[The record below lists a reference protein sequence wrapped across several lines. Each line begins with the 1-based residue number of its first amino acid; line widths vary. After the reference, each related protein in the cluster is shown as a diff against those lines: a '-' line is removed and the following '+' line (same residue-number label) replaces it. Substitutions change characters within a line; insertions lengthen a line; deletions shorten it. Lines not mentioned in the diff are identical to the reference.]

1 MGREHAHANHHH
13 FPFIHVI
20 RSFVRSL
27 TTISSCSSVAAAAI
41 KASLSFHPSEILP
54 TTTLV
59 PYLSFASLRFHTPT
73 RMQPPTGRRREPPGA
88 GAATRG
94 GQLTRQ
100 QPPPAP
106 AGPGRLFFMP
116 PPAPPGQQH
125 RRPPQADRDR
135 PFFMPPPAPPG
146 RSHSNQPSPS
156 DPPPSASTSTRP
168 LPPPPPPPQPPH
180 AYRGDY
186 DPAEEG
192 PGLRRPPSHQPP
204 LPPPHPHPLRR
215 PSSSPC
221 SSALS
226 SCLVAT
232 AFLLLSA
239 GGAGAALFLLF
250 RPRPPDI
257 AVAAVRLP
265 SFSASNGTVAFTFE
279 QTATVR
285 NPNRSPLAHFDSSL
299 RVAYAGGDLGAVYI
313 PAGLID
319 GGRTKHVSAVFDV
332 PAIPVA
338 AQPTTIAASA
348 AQQQSQ
354 PPVIEV
360 HSLLVVNGRVN
371 VLRVLTHRVQA
382 AKLCRVGV
390 SPLDGTVLG
399 FRC

>member
-1 MGREHAHANHHH
+1 MHH
-13 FPFIHVI
+13 
-20 RSFVRSL
+20 L
-27 TTISSCSSVAAAAI
+27 
-41 KASLSFHPSEILP
+41 
-54 TTTLV
+54 
-59 PYLSFASLRFHTPT
+59 
-73 RMQPPTGRRREPPGA
+73 PTGRRREPPGA
-88 GAATRG
+88 GE
-94 GQLTRQ
+94 LTRQ
-100 QPPPAP
+100 QPPPAGP
-106 AGPGRLFFMP
+106 APAPGHHHRP
-116 PPAPPGQQH
+116 PPA
-125 RRPPQADRDR
+125 DRGR

-146 RSHSNQPSPS
+146 RSHSNEASPA
-156 DPPPSASTSTRP
+156 DPPIASASSSSSR
-168 LPPPPPPPQPPH
+168 LPPPPPPPPRPRPSPH
-180 AYRGDY
+180 PRVYGDY
-186 DPAEEG
+186 DPAE
-192 PGLRRPPSHQPP
+192 GLRRPPLP
-204 LPPPHPHPLRR
+204 LPPPRR
-215 PSSSPC
+215 PPSPC
-221 SSALS
+221 SSALA
-226 SCLVAT
+226 SCLAAT

-257 AVAAVRLP
+257 SVAGVRLP

-279 QTATVR
+279 QTAAVR

-338 AQPTTIAASA
+338 AQPQGAVEA
-348 AQQQSQ
+348 AQQAQ

-360 HSLLVVNGRVN
+360 RSLLVVKGRVN

>member
-1 MGREHAHANHHH
+1 M
-13 FPFIHVI
+13 
-20 RSFVRSL
+20 
-27 TTISSCSSVAAAAI
+27 
-41 KASLSFHPSEILP
+41 HPP
-54 TTTLV
+54 T
-59 PYLSFASLRFHTPT
+59 A
-73 RMQPPTGRRREPPGA
+73 TGRRRDLPGA
-88 GAATRG
+88 AARG
-94 GQLTRQ
+94 GGEFTRQ
-100 QPPPAP
+100 HPPP

-116 PPAPPGQQH
+116 PPAPAPPGHNH
-125 RRPPQADRDR
+125 RPRPPDRDR

-146 RSHSNQPSPS
+146 RSHSNQPSPA
-156 DPPPSASTSTRP
+156 DPPTASTR
-168 LPPPPPPPQPPH
+168 PPPPPPPPPPHPH
-180 AYRGDY
+180 AYANY
-186 DPAEEG
+186 DPAGSAADEL
-192 PGLRRPPSHQPP
+192 PRRPPHPPPPP
-204 LPPPHPHPLRR
+204 LPPPRR
-215 PSSSPC
+215 PSTSPC

-239 GGAGAALFLLF
+239 GVAGTALFLLY

-279 QTATVR
+279 QTAAVR

-299 RVAYAGGDLGAVYI
+299 RVAYAGGELGAVYI

-319 GGRTKHVSAVFDV
+319 GGTTKHVSAVFDV

-338 AQPTTIAASA
+338 AQPPMLGGAVDAASA
-348 AQQQSQ
+348 AQSQQQ
-354 PPVIEV
+354 PPAVIEV
-360 HSLLVVNGRVN
+360 HSLLVVKGRVN

-390 SPLDGTVLG
+390 SPLDGTVIG